1 MSAVVIWGGR
11 LLLLAV
17 FGVALS
23 GALNPNHDA
32 ASQVPPPDVV
42 QHIGYGYLLT
52 LLSIASLPR
61 VSPWWIGGAF
71 LVVAIT
77 FDVMQIFGLVSGT
90 FQWKDIAANVGGVI
104 AALAPFALARF
115 RLAGGSRAP

>member
-1 MSAVVIWGGR
+1 MAAVVIWAGR

-17 FGVALS
+17 FAVALS
-23 GALNPNHDA
+23 GALDPNHDA
-32 ASQVPPPDVV
+32 SRHAPPPDVV

-61 VSPWWIGGAF
+61 VSPWWIGAAF
-71 LVVAIT
+71 LAVASGFEIA
-77 FDVMQIFGLVSGT
+77 QIFGLVSGT
-90 FQWKDIAANVGGVI
+90 FQWKDVGANVGGVV

-115 RLAGGSRAP
+115 RLARAGAAL